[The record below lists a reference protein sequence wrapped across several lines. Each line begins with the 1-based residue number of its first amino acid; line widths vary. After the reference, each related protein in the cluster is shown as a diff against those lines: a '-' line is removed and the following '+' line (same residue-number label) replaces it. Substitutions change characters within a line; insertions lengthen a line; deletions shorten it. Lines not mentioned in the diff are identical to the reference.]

1 MYNIVISII
10 ESLYLIYMFLFSKLV
25 LILIHSHLDHELMLV
40 KTVPFFTAM
49 VTNMVQ
55 KFARLVNQSFFF
67 ICCYTIN

>member
-10 ESLYLIYMFLFSKLV
+10 ESLYLIYMFLFFSKLV

-55 KFARLVNQSFFF
+55 KFARLVNQSFF
-67 ICCYTIN
+67 YLLLYY